1 MTFRALWTNRR
12 RRRRTHHCRTGR
24 YEAHIWESGKQVY
37 LGGFDSEEQAAL
49 AYDMCAVK
57 CRGRGAQTNF
67 DMRNYAQELANLDTI
82 TKDDLVL
89 SLRRQSK
96 GFCKGSS
103 KFRGVTRHAKGKFEA
118 RIGQLVSKKYRYLG
132 LFDSEQEAAMAYDV
146 EAVRQKGL
154 EAVTNF
160 DISEYS
166 EILAQHYSEQKV
178 TTRLSSKRK
187 PTSNSSYDRMAERE
201 FRRELASKHVD
212 LTMRQLKPGPGV
224 EAEPSEHAIDTVRD
238 FFDAEARVR
247 ADAKEN
253 ADMLLRK
260 TSQITEAEETD
271 EAIQELQ
278 TLVEQAQ
285 TALRDSRAR
294 LQQARASRVK

>member
-1 MTFRALWTNRR
+1 
-12 RRRRTHHCRTGR
+12 
-24 YEAHIWESGKQVY
+24 
-37 LGGFDSEEQAAL
+37 
-49 AYDMCAVK
+49 MCAVK
-57 CRGRGAQTNF
+57 CRGRCAQTNF

-118 RIGQLVSKKYRYLG
+118 RIGQLVGKKYRYLG
-132 LFDSEQEAAMAYDV
+132 LYDSEQEAAMAYDV

-166 EILAQHYSEQKV
+166 EVLAQHYSQQKV

-187 PTSNSSYDRMAERE
+187 PTSNSSNDKMAERE
-201 FRRELASKHVD
+201 FRSELAASKHVD
-212 LTMRQLKPGPGV
+212 LTMRQMKPGPAV

-247 ADAKEN
+247 ADAKAN

-260 TSQITEAEETD
+260 TSLITEAEETD

>member
-1 MTFRALWTNRR
+1 M
-12 RRRRTHHCRTGR
+12 
-24 YEAHIWESGKQVY
+24 Y

-67 DMRNYAQELANLDTI
+67 DMRNYAQELANIDTI

-118 RIGQLVSKKYRYLG
+118 RIGQLVGKKYKYLG
-132 LFDSEQEAAMAYDV
+132 LYDSEAEAAMAYDV

-160 DISEYS
+160 DIAEYS

-178 TTRLSSKRK
+178 NTRLSSKRK
-187 PTSNSSYDRMAERE
+187 PTSNSSDKMAERA

-212 LTMRQLKPGPGV
+212 LTMRQMKPGPAV

-238 FFDAEARVR
+238 LFDAEARVR
-247 ADAKEN
+247 ADAKAN

-278 TLVEQAQ
+278 TLVEHAQ

-294 LQQARASRVK
+294 LQQARASRAK